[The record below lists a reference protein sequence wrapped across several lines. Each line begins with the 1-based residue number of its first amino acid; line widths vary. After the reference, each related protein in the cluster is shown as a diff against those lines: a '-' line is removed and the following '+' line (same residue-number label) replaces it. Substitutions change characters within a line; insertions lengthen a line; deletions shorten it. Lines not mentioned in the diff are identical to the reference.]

1 MSVNKMYEFVKEN
14 TEGLYAIY
22 EDYLIRLV
30 GEHGLHM
37 LQANHL
43 IESCGVINGR
53 QMWALVKKGPNSGLF
68 Y

>member
-14 TEGLYAIY
+14 TEGLDVIY

-30 GEHGLHM
+30 GEHGLQ
-37 LQANHL
+37 LLRVNHL

-53 QMWALVKKGPNSGLF
+53 QMWTLVDNNR
-68 Y
+68 